1 MKCIKFVNDDRILRF
16 VWTLPSDLW
25 YIVSTHDAG
34 IIISIC
40 VCHGRLYFCGGHYV
54 ANASFVLG
62 SWEANWSESCLHPLT
77 CDWQFESS
85 HAVMVSSPKHA
96 GFNGF
101 SNDTTF
107 LHSWASDTF
116 THEHVSDQTTTIHLC
131 VVEGKSIS
139 GPLQLWLDKNLC
151 PWCRFD

>member
-1 MKCIKFVNDDRILRF
+1 MTEISGSFELSLQIFDILSAPMMQALSFPSVPVMVDCIFVEG
-16 VWTLPSDLW
+16 T
-25 YIVSTHDAG
+25 
-34 IIISIC
+34 
-40 VCHGRLYFCGGHYV
+40 V
-54 ANASFVLG
+54 ANASFVLR

-85 HAVMVSSPKHA
+85 HPVMVSSLKHA

-131 VVEGKSIS
+131 VVEGKNIS
-139 GPLQLWLDKNLC
+139 EPLQLWLDKNLC

>member
-1 MKCIKFVNDDRILRF
+1 MWVHNFNLWLTIPLDILSNSSNLS
-16 VWTLPSDLW
+16 TSD
-25 YIVSTHDAG
+25 TG
-34 IIISIC
+34 IIISIY
-40 VCHGRLYFCGGHYV
+40 VFHGVLYFCGGHYV
-54 ANASFVLG
+54 ANGSFVLR

-77 CDWQFESS
+77 CDWQVESS
-85 HAVMVSSPKHA
+85 YPVMVSSPKHA

-116 THEHVSDQTTTIHLC
+116 THENVSDRTTTIRLC

-139 GPLQLWLDKNLC
+139 RPLQLWFDNNLC